1 MQYGQ
6 YQAPGSSRR
15 QQQEPLASGCLCQK
29 QKPRKNNRTRQILA
43 RLNIN
48 NRIEGEC
55 PDAEWGRAGA
65 AAAVQQAAGARR
77 QQQELLALRCLY
89 RKQKRSK

>member
-1 MQYGQ
+1 VPVPK
-6 YQAPGSSRR
+6 A
-15 QQQEPLASGCLCQK
+15 ETK
-29 QKPRKNNRTRQILA
+29 KTNRTRQILA
-43 RLNIN
+43 RLN